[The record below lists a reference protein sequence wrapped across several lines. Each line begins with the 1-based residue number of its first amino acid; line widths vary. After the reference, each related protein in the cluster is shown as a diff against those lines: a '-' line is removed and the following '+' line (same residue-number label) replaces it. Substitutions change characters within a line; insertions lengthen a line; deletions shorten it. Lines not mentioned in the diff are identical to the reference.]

1 MMAAEDIA
9 AHDLNEGNKA
19 TLVSKQGRMEGVTIK
34 AFDLASGSVKAYYPE
49 ANVLTGTEIDP
60 RSKTPSFKVTPV
72 LFEGSPLAPDRPR
85 CQTADMREKEL
96 RLALICYGG
105 VSLAVYMHGITREIW
120 HMLRAS
126 RAFHDGSAVDGGS
139 EAVYLDLLCELAK
152 TSGVRLRVLTDIITG
167 ASAGG
172 INGVFLAQAIT
183 TGQSLEPLTDMW
195 LRNADVETLIDPD
208 ARPLSR
214 FSKFWAA
221 PIAWAILRRKG
232 GAVERSVAAEAR
244 DEVAA
249 KLSRFVRAR
258 WFAPPFGGRQF
269 SRLLLD
275 ALQTMQGTSAS
286 PSLIPGTQPLDLFVT
301 VTDFHGHSEQ
311 LRLNS
316 PANVSETEHR
326 ITIGFSTRGAN
337 NSELAHIAE
346 LVFAARATASFPGAF
361 PPFRVRELDGLLK
374 TRRVEWNGRDAFLRR
389 IIPQQFAAGVAN
401 DTFLIDGSVL
411 ANAPFQQ
418 AIDALRNRPARREVD
433 RRFVYIDPK
442 PGLPSFRPRPKKADE
457 NGAIKSPGFFATIFG
472 ATSDIPREQP
482 IRDSLNAIE
491 GRSQR
496 IARMREITAHLRP
509 EVEDMIEAMLGRTWF
524 LSKPTPERMLK
535 WRISMLEKA
544 VAASGYSYPVYAH
557 LRLAGLLD
565 DIIANARRAWP
576 EGNEAHFTALRVSVW
591 KEICARDLDRI
602 TGAKGKVIARPTT
615 SFFRQQDVRFRIR
628 RLRFLA
634 RRLAEDIDPLPDV
647 PAGATDAMRDA
658 IYSSLSRYF
667 EMETVEYL
675 GPAISDSVRGGVA
688 NPGALLDALAA
699 NRSLKAADDT
709 TDIAL
714 LTALMQLPAGAR
726 QIMLYGYLGYTL
738 YDIATL
744 PLLQGEG
751 LDEFDPVKVDRISPD
766 DAQTIR
772 RGGAAAML
780 KGIEFNNFGAFFSR
794 AYREN
799 DYLWGRLHGVDR
811 LIDIVVSALPDGET
825 MDVGKILRSKKT
837 AFLAILDQ
845 EEKRLKRIK
854 PLIQDLRKEIGAI

>member
-1 MMAAEDIA
+1 
-9 AHDLNEGNKA
+9 
-19 TLVSKQGRMEGVTIK
+19 
-34 AFDLASGSVKAYYPE
+34 
-49 ANVLTGTEIDP
+49 
-60 RSKTPSFKVTPV
+60 
-72 LFEGSPLAPDRPR
+72 
-85 CQTADMREKEL
+85 MREKEL

-126 RAFHDGSAVDGGS
+126 RAYHSGSPAEDGS
-139 EAVYLDLLCELAK
+139 EAVYHDLIAEMAK
-152 TSGVRLRVLTDIITG
+152 ASGVKLRVLTDIIAG

-183 TGQSLEPLTDMW
+183 TGQSLEPLTDLW

-221 PIAWAILRRKG
+221 PIAWMILRRKG
-232 GAVERSVAAEAR
+232 GAVERTVAAEAQ
-244 DEVAA
+244 DEVAG

-258 WFAPPFGGRQF
+258 WFAPPFGGREF

-275 ALQTMQGTSAS
+275 ALHTMEGTSAS
-286 PSLIPGTQPLDLFVT
+286 PPLIPAGQPLDLFVT
-301 VTDFHGHSEQ
+301 VTDFYGHSEQ

-316 PANVSETEHR
+316 PANISETEHR
-326 ITIGFSTRGAN
+326 ITIGFSTRGVQTDA
-337 NSELAHIAE
+337 LAHIAE

-361 PPFRVRELDGLLK
+361 PPFAVRELDGLLK
-374 TRRVEWNGRDAFLRR
+374 TRRVEWDSRDVFLKR
-389 IIPQQFAAGVAN
+389 IIPQQFAAGVAD

-442 PGLPSFRPRPKKADE
+442 PGLPSFRLRRKKTD
-457 NGAIKSPGFFATIFG
+457 NGDGVKPPGFFATIFG

-524 LSKPTPERMLK
+524 LSKPTPDRMLK
-535 WRISMLEKA
+535 WRIMMLEKA
-544 VAASGYSYPVYAH
+544 VAASGYSYPAYAH
-557 LRLAGLLD
+557 LRLASLLD
-565 DIIANARRAWP
+565 DIISNARRAWP
-576 EGNEAHFTALRVSVW
+576 EGNDSHFTALRSAVW
-591 KEICARDLDRI
+591 NEICARDLDRI

-634 RRLAEDIDPLPDV
+634 RRLAEDIDPSPGIS
-647 PAGATDAMRDA
+647 ASATDAMRDA

-667 EMETVEYL
+667 EMETADYL
-675 GPAISDSVRGGVA
+675 GADIANAVQNGVT
-688 NPGALLDALAA
+688 NPGALLDALAD
-699 NRSLKAADDT
+699 NRNLKSADDA
-709 TDIAL
+709 TDASIL
-714 LTALMQLPAGAR
+714 SALMQLPDEAR
-726 QIMLYGYLGYTL
+726 RNMLFGYLGFTL

-766 DAQTIR
+766 DAQSIR
-772 RGGAAAML
+772 KGGAAEML

-811 LIDIVVSALPDGET
+811 LVDIVASALPAAAMMEHTVLLDC
-825 MDVGKILRSKKT
+825 KKK
-837 AFLAILDQ
+837 AFTAILDQ
-845 EEKRLKRIK
+845 EEKRLKRVK
-854 PLIQDLRKEIGAI
+854 PLIKELRSEIAHIGDH

>member
-1 MMAAEDIA
+1 
-9 AHDLNEGNKA
+9 
-19 TLVSKQGRMEGVTIK
+19 
-34 AFDLASGSVKAYYPE
+34 
-49 ANVLTGTEIDP
+49 
-60 RSKTPSFKVTPV
+60 
-72 LFEGSPLAPDRPR
+72 
-85 CQTADMREKEL
+85 MREKEL

-126 RAFHDGSAVDGGS
+126 RAFHDGSTSEDGS
-139 EAVYLDLLCELAK
+139 EAIYRDLLAEIAK
-152 TSGVRLRVLTDIITG
+152 TSGIKLRVLTDIITG

-232 GAVERSVAAEAR
+232 GAVEQSVAAEAR

-249 KLSRFVRAR
+249 KLSRFIRAR
-258 WFAPPFGGRQF
+258 WFAPPFGGREF

-275 ALQTMQGTSAS
+275 ALQTMAGTQIS
-286 PSLIPGTQPLDLFVT
+286 PSLLPSNQPLDLFVT

-326 ITIGFSTRGAN
+326 ITIGFSTRSAN
-337 NSELAHIAE
+337 NSEFAHIAE

-361 PPFRVRELDGLLK
+361 PPFAVRELDGLLK
-374 TRRVEWNGRDAFLRR
+374 TYRVTWDSRDAFLKR
-389 IIPQQFAAGVAN
+389 IIPQQFAAGVAD

-442 PGLPSFRPRPKKADE
+442 PGLPSFRPRRKKMEEGEAVK
-457 NGAIKSPGFFATIFG
+457 APGFFATIFG

-482 IRDSLNAIE
+482 IRDSLNAID

-544 VAASGYSYPVYAH
+544 VSASGYSYPAYAH

-565 DIIANARRAWP
+565 DIITTARRAWP
-576 EGNEAHFTALRVSVW
+576 EGNDAHFAALRTAVW
-591 KEICARDLDRI
+591 KEICDRDLDRI

-634 RRLAEDIDPLPDV
+634 RRLAEDIDPSPDL
-647 PAGATDAMRDA
+647 PAGAADAMRDA

-667 EMETVEYL
+667 EMETAEYL
-675 GPAISDSVRGGVA
+675 GPKVSDAVRDGIA
-688 NPGALLDALAA
+688 DPAALLDILAD
-699 NRSLKAADDT
+699 NRRLKLADDA
-709 TDIAL
+709 TDLAL
-714 LTALMQLPAGAR
+714 LGALMQLPADAR
-726 QIMLYGYLGYTL
+726 RSMLFGYLGFTL

-772 RGGAAAML
+772 KGGAQAML

-811 LIDIVVSALPDGET
+811 LIDIVVSALPDGE
-825 MDVGKILRSKKT
+825 MMQVSKVLDFKKK
-837 AFLAILDQ
+837 AFIAILDE

-854 PLIQDLRKEIGAI
+854 PLIRDLRSEIGAI